1 MKWSDKM
8 KSAKHRY
15 NDRLINK
22 KICKLTR
29 NECDGDI
36 DCRLCNVPIVNK
48 LEDIDYSDF
57 EWDD

>member
-1 MKWSDKM
+1 M

-48 LEDIDYSDF
+48 LEDIDCSDF